1 MLEGILYGCNAIMNG
16 EAGDVRT
23 ISKSY
28 GTLVIYIVIGAVLG
42 GLLGELLSSVE
53 ALSSLMPYLKNPY
66 PVLDIVPSVLDL
78 YVIKLT
84 LGLAF
89 SPNLMSIIGVVAAV
103 WIFKHT

>member
-1 MLEGILYGCNAIMNG
+1 MSM
-16 EAGDVRT
+16 

-28 GTLVIYIVIGAVLG
+28 GTLILYVVIGAILG
-42 GLLGELLSSVE
+42 GLLGELLSSVD

-66 PVLDIVPSVLDL
+66 PVINVAPSVIDI

-84 LGLAF
+84 IGFAF
-89 SPNLMSIIGVVAAV
+89 SPNIMSIIGVVMAV